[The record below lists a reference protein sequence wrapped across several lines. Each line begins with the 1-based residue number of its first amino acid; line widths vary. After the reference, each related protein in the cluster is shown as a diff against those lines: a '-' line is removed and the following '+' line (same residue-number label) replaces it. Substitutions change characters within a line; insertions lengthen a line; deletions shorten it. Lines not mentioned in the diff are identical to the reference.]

1 MAQTLKVET
10 LQMRN
15 DTAANWNSKNPVLA
29 KGEMGVEID
38 TKKFKFGD
46 GTGCILNIL
55 EEKL

>member
-38 TKKFKFGD
+38 TKN
-46 GTGCILNIL
+46 LSL
-55 EEKL
+55 VMV